1 MIGKR
6 IRTAA
11 LLGGRSAR
19 AREAVVAVFAVV
31 LALLWLGGALGLPLP
46 EAVNPSV
53 NPAGNAAAQ
62 VLLYLPVLF
71 AGRSRLRGGVQA
83 LAAMRPNADTLLWV
97 TSVAATFEGF
107 LAAVLTALA
116 AGRGRLAEASGF
128 ASFNFLWI
136 AAVRLAAALLCD
148 RRTQTAKRES
158 DETAAPPRAADRV
171 CAVLVPTAVL
181 LAIVVFGVCILLGA
195 GVLLA
200 LCHAL
205 AAAVICCPTALLTMS
220 PLVHTEAEREGEKLG
235 CIANTPTAF
244 EAIGASDFIALND
257 ISLLTEDKISL
268 YDLYAVDADK
278 TALLARAAAAAKSA
292 PGQYAAAIV
301 GAANELELPL
311 KPATDCAA
319 SKFGFS
325 ANVCDERLRIGDLKY
340 LRKSGV
346 FLPKW
351 LDETDFG
358 GLKPLYAASDK
369 CFRGVFLFYRR
380 PLPDAAAALRRL
392 EQVGVVPLLPDDGS
406 AEIRLLAE
414 ELPKNEDVLLLNGD
428 EKVLQASKEGD
439 TIKLTADGTSVTI
452 GEGTLTALV
461 GAVLL
466 GRQTF
471 RILRVLLLCALAAI
485 GVCLPFAAGL
495 FSRLELAVIPAVCAA
510 TSAVSMLAVLLLPRR
525 LRRFAPPEFSPEEE
539 TTQMFGKVNYT
550 IHVEGMSCSHCA
562 AHVKSALE
570 SIRGVSAKVELEE
583 KTAHVKCPASLDEK
597 LLSAAITEAGFT
609 VASVERV

>member
-1 MIGKR
+1 MIGKK
-6 IRTAA
+6 IRAAA
-11 LLGGRSAR
+11 LSGGRSGR
-19 AREAVVAVFAVV
+19 ARESVAAVFAAV
-31 LALLWLGGALGLPLP
+31 LALLWLGGALGLQLP

-62 VLLYLPVLF
+62 FLLFLPVLF
-71 AGRSRLRGGVQA
+71 AGRSRLRDGAQA
-83 LAAMRPNADTLLWV
+83 LAAMRPNADALLLIA
-97 TSVAATFEGF
+97 SAAAALEGF
-107 LAAVLTALA
+107 FAAVLTALTV
-116 AGRGRLAEASGF
+116 GRGGLAEASGF

-136 AAVRLAAALLCD
+136 AAVRLAAASFCE
-148 RRTQTAKRES
+148 RRAQTAKRQS
-158 DETAAPPRAADRV
+158 AETDAPPRAADRI
-171 CAVLVPTAVL
+171 CAVLVPIAVL
-181 LAIVVFGVCILLGA
+181 LAIVVFGIRILLGA

-220 PLVHTEAEREGEKLG
+220 PLVYTEAERAGEKFG
-235 CIANTPTAF
+235 CIAVIPIAF
-244 EAIGASDFIALND
+244 ETIGASDFVALND
-257 ISLLTEDKISL
+257 ISLLTEDKPSL

-278 TALLARAAAAAKSA
+278 TALLACAAAAAKDA

-301 GAANELELPL
+301 GAANALDLPL

-319 SKFGFS
+319 SKFGFF
-325 ANVCDERLRIGDLKY
+325 ATVCGDRFRIGDLKF

-351 LDETDFG
+351 LAETDFG
-358 GLKPLYAASDK
+358 GMKPLYAAAGRR
-369 CFRGVFLFYRR
+369 FRGVFLFYRR

-392 EQVGVVPLLPDDGS
+392 EEVGVLPLLPDEGC

-414 ELPKNEDVLLLNGD
+414 KLPKNEDALLPSRD

-439 TIKLTADGTSVTI
+439 TIRLTADGFAVTLR
-452 GEGTLTALV
+452 EGTPTALV

-466 GRQTF
+466 GGQVF
-471 RILRVLLLCALAAI
+471 RILRALLLCALAAI

-495 FSRLELAVIPAVCAA
+495 FWRLDLAVIPAVCAA
-510 TSAVSMLAVLLLPRR
+510 VSAVSMLAVLLLLQK
-525 LRRFAPPEFSPEEE
+525 LRYFAPPEFSPEEE

-570 SIRGVSAKVELEE
+570 SIRGVSARVELEE
-583 KTAHVKCPASLDEK
+583 KTAHVKCPSSLDEK
-597 LLSAAITEAGFT
+597 LLTAAITEAGFT